1 MSNPWEIQT
10 VEYDKTNAEGNV
22 EVSGYGQ
29 ISILLNKYV
38 LKEKGKGLSSNDFTD
53 NDKLKLD
60 SVEVGAEKNKLETL
74 TINGGT
80 KIYPNDEKNI
90 NLPIPTKVSQ
100 LDNDLGYAK
109 LINMSHDDNFSDS
122 YVGKAKFA
130 FQEEENLAIGKN
142 AIADNDGVAIGKNAI
157 ANVSGVA
164 IGADTSINEV
174 YDVNINNE
182 LLHNV
187 EENIWEGKIT
197 EADKAFKNDNGTNL
211 TELDVVIENL
221 AKETQNRIKADN
233 VLQDNIN
240 TEKQNR
246 IDADNVLSQR
256 VSSIEEI
263 IPSQASTSN
272 KLADKAFVNST
283 IQTNTANFRGN
294 WNTWSD
300 IPTDINLYPQD
311 YAGGRTPTV
320 NDYLVVQDASDY
332 PSDTLAG
339 EWRFKYTGVWSTNSK
354 IGWMPEYRVNEEPFT
369 SEQWFAINSG
379 ITSTKVSSYDSH
391 VTNKNNPHSVTKSQ
405 VGLGSVV
412 NTGDSATPV
421 SGGTTKFTTGGAYTE
436 LNKVATA
443 ISTAETNAKNLAN
456 ATGTLAVANGGT
468 GATTAKGAQ
477 KSLLSDI
484 QTETTEMDDTTEFVM
499 KYGTPTDTK
508 GALFKRSATLVWN
521 YIKGKISSVLGLTK
535 DTYGGKSA
543 KSSFLDEYVGAG
555 GTRLTSGN
563 IVPKDAS
570 EYGGMRKDIV
580 TDSMT
585 DSGRPGS
592 DGHLLTMFWDNSA
605 RWDTQFFVSNE
616 SPLTVK
622 ARTKAK
628 GTDYGPWKDI
638 ITSDN
643 IGSQTVASAGNAT
656 TADKATNDGN
666 GNNIVNTYAL
676 KSDLQYTK
684 SINIAKADGSSDT
697 LYYLIAKTPSSNGL
711 GNIDSLF
718 VNGSD
723 YQNRMFEGSIRTRS
737 GNYVCN
743 YGKNNLPVE
752 LYEQT
757 NGTINVYWL
766 VSEAYI
772 RVALNITATAS
783 ITIYGGNLSPVTPT
797 GSKMTLTEY
806 DYKSYKTLPVER
818 GGTGATTNIGA
829 EYNLIGSVATVETDL
844 TDSRYFALRN
854 ETISSTNGSFR
865 WNKVSKIKKYTESNY
880 WYGTCSTASA
890 TVAKTVT
897 LSGFELVTNVRVTI
911 KFTNSNTATNATLN
925 INSTGDKAIY
935 YHGTNVPN
943 NIIVANSTINLVYN
957 GTQYEIVGDFSA
969 SSSSIV
975 TGVKGEAESTY
986 RSGNVNITKSNLGL
1000 TTDEMGMKW
1009 YSSNI
1014 TSGEYNSLY
1023 YANGIWVIGSNSD
1036 SGIKYSTDGKTW
1048 SDSNVTSGSYHTPYY
1063 ANGIWVIGSD
1073 SGSGIK
1079 YSTDGISWSNS
1090 NITSSSYTS
1099 PYYANGIWVI
1109 GSDSDSGIKYSTD
1122 GKTWSNSNI
1131 TSGRFPTPYYANGI
1145 WVIGGSNN
1153 NYGGG
1158 IKYSTDGKTWSN
1170 SNVIADYYFTPYY
1183 ANGIWVI
1190 SGNSGIKYST
1200 DGKTWTSSN
1209 ITSGGYTSPYYA
1221 NGIWVIGSSSGIKYS
1236 TFNSLNDLGSAF
1248 KGISEL
1254 KSYTDKGISEGISEL
1269 KSYTNDTFATKSYV
1283 NNHKL
1288 FL

>member
-10 VEYDKTNAEGNV
+10 IEYDKTNAEGNV

-53 NDKLKLD
+53 NDKLKL
-60 SVEVGAEKNKLETL
+60 SSIEVGAEKNKLETL

-109 LINMSHDDNFSDS
+109 LINMSHDDDFSDS

-130 FQEEENLAIGKN
+130 FQEEESLAIGKN

-157 ANVSGVA
+157 ADVRGVA

-405 VGLGSVV
+405 IGLGSVV

-436 LNKVATA
+436 LAKKVDKVEGKGLSTNDFTDTYKDKLDNIDTTVTTNSSNLVTSGAVATA

-456 ATGTLAVANGGT
+456 ATGTLPIANGGT

-477 KSLLSDI
+477 NALLSDM
-484 QTETTEMDDTTEFVM
+484 QTETTAIDDSTEFVM

-521 YIKGKISSVLGLTK
+521 YIKDKISSVLGLTA
-535 DTYGGKSA
+535 TAYGGKASTA
-543 KSSFLDEYVGAG
+543 EIADKTVNDI
-555 GTRLTSGN
+555 TIN
-563 IVPKDAS
+563 IPDTQ
-570 EYGGMRKDIV
+570 E
-580 TDSMT
+580 
-585 DSGRPGS
+585 SGRYVIP
-592 DGHLLTMFWDNSA
+592 
-605 RWDTQFFVSNE
+605 
-616 SPLTVK
+616 
-622 ARTKAK
+622 
-628 GTDYGPWKDI
+628 
-638 ITSDN
+638 
-643 IGSQTVASAGNAT
+643 
-656 TADKATNDGN
+656 
-666 GNNIVNTYAL
+666 
-676 KSDLQYTK
+676 
-684 SINIAKADGSSDT
+684 
-697 LYYLIAKTPSSNGL
+697 L
-711 GNIDSLF
+711 GNILEPTS
-718 VNGSD
+718 
-723 YQNRMFEGSIRTRS
+723 
-737 GNYVCN
+737 
-743 YGKNNLPVE
+743 
-752 LYEQT
+752 
-757 NGTINVYWL
+757 
-766 VSEAYI
+766 
-772 RVALNITATAS
+772 TATAS
-783 ITIYGGNLSPVTPT
+783 PYNWDITGFLSIIRPASGHNGSHLQFEAGHGYSHDWTTYAYLDKVDFNYVTT
-797 GSKMTLTEY
+797 SIKAFQYNGKWWLGLCIVTQHQGYDCKMTITYSRGLPAMPTCVLYNSRSGGVVNEEIYNSIQDIPSSWWKRRVIYNPTTFKQNITAPVIQATTNFIGNVSGSSGSGMVHTCSTPRATAAKTVSIPGFTLTKGACIRVEFTNGNDVAY
-806 DYKSYKTLPVER
+806 PTLNVN
-818 GGTGATTNIGA
+818 GTGAKEIICDRGA
-829 EYNLIGSVATVETDL
+829 LDTPINNASDISTKKGSGVY
-844 TDSRYFALRN
+844 S
-854 ETISSTNGSFR
+854 
-865 WNKVSKIKKYTESNY
+865 WN
-880 WYGTCSTASA
+880 
-890 TVAKTVT
+890 
-897 LSGFELVTNVRVTI
+897 TI
-911 KFTNSNTATNATLN
+911 KPTVL
-925 INSTGDKAIY
+925 D
-935 YHGTNVPN
+935 
-943 NIIVANSTINLVYN
+943 
-957 GTQYEIVGDFSA
+957 
-969 SSSSIV
+969 
-975 TGVKGEAESTY
+975 
-986 RSGNVNITKSNLGL
+986 
-1000 TTDEMGMKW
+1000 
-1009 YSSNI
+1009 
-1014 TSGEYNSLY
+1014 LY
-1023 YANGIWVIGSNSD
+1023 YDGVNWVVIGD
-1036 SGIKYSTDGKTW
+1036 PI
-1048 SDSNVTSGSYHTPYY
+1048 VLRFFSGSSVMKNVSIT
-1063 ANGIWVIGSD
+1063 GIMQ
-1073 SGSGIK
+1073 
-1079 YSTDGISWSNS
+1079 
-1090 NITSSSYTS
+1090 
-1099 PYYANGIWVI
+1099 
-1109 GSDSDSGIKYSTD
+1109 
-1122 GKTWSNSNI
+1122 
-1131 TSGRFPTPYYANGI
+1131 
-1145 WVIGGSNN
+1145 
-1153 NYGGG
+1153 
-1158 IKYSTDGKTWSN
+1158 
-1170 SNVIADYYFTPYY
+1170 
-1183 ANGIWVI
+1183 
-1190 SGNSGIKYST
+1190 
-1200 DGKTWTSSN
+1200 
-1209 ITSGGYTSPYYA
+1209 
-1221 NGIWVIGSSSGIKYS
+1221 
-1236 TFNSLNDLGSAF
+1236 
-1248 KGISEL
+1248 
-1254 KSYTDKGISEGISEL
+1254 EG
-1269 KSYTNDTFATKSYV
+1269 
-1283 NNHKL
+1283 
-1288 FL
+1288 FLHY